1 VEVGAAVHRQGC
13 LIPARATCL
22 IPVLPSST
30 GVGLATR
37 CGFQKREEGTV
48 MHTADWI
55 GTGALILVVALI
67 TAGTLLALKDM
78 SR

>member
-1 VEVGAAVHRQGC
+1 
-13 LIPARATCL
+13 
-22 IPVLPSST
+22 
-30 GVGLATR
+30 
-37 CGFQKREEGTV
+37 